1 MNSLVISAKV
11 NLLPLLLSQ
20 TDTTGFFN
28 SQSLTTE
35 AYNWIKAIVVLLLG
49 IILAYVAK
57 SITSG
62 ILKRTNIDNRISSWV
77 AGTPNANS
85 LTIEKWLP
93 EIVFWLIFLFALV
106 AFLNAIN
113 LPGVSSPLNSLLE
126 RITTFLPRVAGA
138 SVLLAVAWVLA
149 TVVKLVVQ
157 QALLRVGIDNTVN
170 RQMTSPTETPLR
182 LSETIASAL
191 YWFIF
196 LLFLPSILSTLELSG
211 TLAPVQQLVNNILG
225 IVPNIFAAILIGA
238 VGWLIAQVVRR
249 VVTNLLAAAG
259 ADQVG
264 AKFGLTSQ
272 GETKNLSW
280 ILGTIVYVLILI
292 PTAIAAL
299 NALEIRAISDPAI
312 SMLNQVLNL
321 LPKLF
326 AAAVV
331 LALAY
336 VAGRYVS
343 ELVTSILTG
352 VGFNNVLQWIGL
364 SGAKRKVQS
373 NQPADVQEAG
383 FVDSQPTTI
392 QDVDVTDFAAAKTRS
407 TIAAKTSTPSEIVGL
422 IVLIAI
428 MLVACLT
435 AVDILQIQG
444 LKTLVEG
451 VLIIAGQVLVALVIF
466 AIGLYLANLAFNII
480 SGSGTSQSRIL
491 AHTARISIIVLVSAM
506 ALQQMGIAPSIINLA
521 FGLLLGGIAVAIAL
535 AFGLG
540 GRDIAAEQVREW
552 LNTFKNKP

>member
-1 MNSLVISAKV
+1 MNSLIISTKAS
-11 NLLPLLLSQ
+11 LLPLLLSQ
-20 TDTTGFFN
+20 TDSTGFFN
-28 SQSLTTE
+28 SQSLGTE
-35 AYNWIKAIVVLLLG
+35 LYNWGKGFAVLLVGLLVAF
-49 IILAYVAK
+49 IAK
-57 SITSG
+57 SIISG

-77 AGTPNANS
+77 AGTNNS
-85 LTIEKWLP
+85 VAIEKWLP
-93 EIVFWLIFLFALV
+93 DIVFWLIFLFGLV

-113 LPGVSSPLNSLLE
+113 LPGVSAPLNALLE

-138 SVLLAVAWVLA
+138 TLLLLLAWILA

-157 QALLRVGIDNTVN
+157 QTLTRVGIDNTVN
-170 RQMTSPTETPLR
+170 RQMTNPTETPLR
-182 LSETIASAL
+182 LSETIANAL
-191 YWFIF
+191 YWLIF

-211 TLAPVQQLVNNILG
+211 TLAPVQRLVDNILRV
-225 IVPNIFAAILIGA
+225 VPNIFAAILIGA

-264 AKFGLTSQ
+264 AKFGLGSQ
-272 GETKNLSW
+272 GDTQNLSW
-280 ILGTIVYVLILI
+280 ILGTLVYVLILI

-299 NALEIRAISDPAI
+299 NALEIRAISEPAI

-326 AAAVV
+326 AAVVV
-331 LALAY
+331 LILAY

-343 ELVTSILTG
+343 DLVTSILTG
-352 VGFNNVLQWIGL
+352 VGFNNVFQWLGI
-364 SGAKRKVQS
+364 STSRKTIEL
-373 NQPADVQEAG
+373 NQPTV
-383 FVDSQPTTI
+383 I
-392 QDVDVTDFAAAKTRS
+392 QDVDVPNNINTSGTRP
-407 TIAAKTSTPSEIVGL
+407 TISVTRTPSEIVGL

-444 LKTLVEG
+444 LRNLVEG
-451 VLIIAGQVLVALVIF
+451 VLVIAGQVLVALVIF
-466 AIGLYLANLAFNII
+466 AIGLYLANLAFNLITA
-480 SGSGTSQSRIL
+480 SGTSQSRIL
-491 AHTARISIIVLVSAM
+491 GHTARISIITLVSAM

-540 GRDIAAEQVREW
+540 SRDIAAEQVREW
-552 LNTFKNKP
+552 LNSFKNKS

>member
-1 MNSLVISAKV
+1 MNSLIISTKA

-20 TDTTGFFN
+20 TDSTGFFN
-28 SQSLTTE
+28 SQSLGTE
-35 AYNWIKAIVVLLLG
+35 LYNWGKGFAVLLVGL
-49 IILAYVAK
+49 LAAFIAK
-57 SITSG
+57 SIISG
-62 ILKRTNIDNRISSWV
+62 ILKKTNIDNRISSWV
-77 AGTPNANS
+77 AGTNNS
-85 LTIEKWLP
+85 VAIEKWLP
-93 EIVFWLIFLFALV
+93 DIVFWLIFLFGLV

-113 LPGVSSPLNSLLE
+113 LPGVSAPLNALLE

-138 SVLLAVAWVLA
+138 TLLLLLAWILA

-157 QALLRVGIDNTVN
+157 QTLTRVGIDNAVN
-170 RQMTSPTETPLR
+170 RQMTNPTETPLR
-182 LSETIASAL
+182 LSETIANAL
-191 YWFIF
+191 YWLIF

-211 TLAPVQQLVNNILG
+211 TLAPVQRLVDNILKV
-225 IVPNIFAAILIGA
+225 VPNIFAAILIGA

-264 AKFGLTSQ
+264 EKFGLGSQ
-272 GETKNLSW
+272 GDTKNLSW
-280 ILGTIVYVLILI
+280 ILGTLVYVLILI

-299 NALEIRAISDPAI
+299 NALEIRAISEPAI

-326 AAAVV
+326 AAVVV
-331 LALAY
+331 LVLAY

-343 ELVTSILTG
+343 DLVTSILTG
-352 VGFNNVLQWIGL
+352 VGFNNVFQWLGI
-364 SGAKRKVQS
+364 STPKKTIEV
-373 NQPADVQEAG
+373 NQPTV
-383 FVDSQPTTI
+383 I
-392 QDVDVTDFAAAKTRS
+392 QDVDVPNNINTIGTRPTVS
-407 TIAAKTSTPSEIVGL
+407 VTRTPSEIVGL

-444 LKTLVEG
+444 LRNLVEG
-451 VLIIAGQVLVALVIF
+451 VLVIAGQVLVALVIF
-466 AIGLYLANLAFNII
+466 AIGLYLANLAFNLITA
-480 SGSGTSQSRIL
+480 SGTSQSRIL
-491 AHTARISIIVLVSAM
+491 GHTARISIITLVSAM
-506 ALQQMGIAPSIINLA
+506 ALQQMGIATSIINLA

-540 GRDIAAEQVREW
+540 SRDIAAEQVREW
-552 LNTFKNKP
+552 LNSFKNKS